1 MKKLLLAIAIIA
13 LVALVGTYPLTI
25 LSKIFDWLS
34 LVFLRLAEYDWG
46 GLIH

>member
-1 MKKLLLAIAIIA
+1 MKKLLLAIVIIA
-13 LVALVGTYPLTI
+13 LVAWIWTNPTI

-34 LVFLRLAEYDWG
+34 LVFSRLAEYDWG